1 MPWPDLWPLPVRAI
15 DERTGGMS
23 GNAFA
28 GAQVLVDV
36 SFDAARCQLR
46 RLASDGVLLGASKYA
61 YLAGSPAWYRRPD
74 PRQHCPG
81 WPGWSPQIWRKRPGV
96 PGCGCAG
103 TRPVPAA
110 PCSRPWMPT

>member
-46 RLASDGVLLGASKYA
+46 RLASLTDL
-61 YLAGSPAWYRRPD
+61 
-74 PRQHCPG
+74 
-81 WPGWSPQIWRKRPGV
+81 
-96 PGCGCAG
+96 
-103 TRPVPAA
+103 
-110 PCSRPWMPT
+110 